1 MILNELYQY
10 IADKG
15 TVSQSELAKQFG
27 MSEDGADAMLSV
39 WIKKGKISRLVDT
52 NKARDV
58 MRVRYA
64 VTKQDELSLTVT
76 MWWFINQ
83 SLQIIKPRHF

>member
-1 MILNELYQY
+1 MILKELYQY

-15 TVSQSELAKQFG
+15 TVSQSDLAKQFG

-52 NKARDV
+52 DKAHSV
-58 MRVRYA
+58 TRVRYA
-64 VTKQDELSLTVT
+64 VTKQDGLSLTVT
-76 MWWFINQ
+76 M
-83 SLQIIKPRHF
+83 

>member
-1 MILNELYQY
+1 MILKELYQY

-15 TVSQSELAKQFG
+15 TVSQSDLAKQFG

-52 NKARDV
+52 NKAHSV
-58 MRVRYA
+58 TRVRYA
-64 VTKQDELSLTVT
+64 VTKKDGLSLTVT
-76 MWWFINQ
+76 M
-83 SLQIIKPRHF
+83 

>member
-39 WIKKGKISRLVDT
+39 WIKKGKISRLVDI

-64 VTKQDELSLTVT
+64 VTKQDGLSLTVT
-76 MWWFINQ
+76 M
-83 SLQIIKPRHF
+83 

>member
-1 MILNELYQY
+1 MILKELYQY

-15 TVSQSELAKQFG
+15 TVSQSDLAKQFG

-52 NKARDV
+52 NKVHDV
-58 MRVRYA
+58 TRVRYS
-64 VTKQDELSLTVT
+64 VTKQDGLSLTVT
-76 MWWFINQ
+76 M
-83 SLQIIKPRHF
+83 

>member
-27 MSEDGADAMLSV
+27 MSEDGVDAMLSV

-64 VTKQDELSLTVT
+64 VTEQDGLSLTVT
-76 MWWFINQ
+76 M
-83 SLQIIKPRHF
+83 

>member
-64 VTKQDELSLTVT
+64 VTEQDGLSLTVT
-76 MWWFINQ
+76 M
-83 SLQIIKPRHF
+83 

>member
-1 MILNELYQY
+1 
-10 IADKG
+10 
-15 TVSQSELAKQFG
+15 

-76 MWWFINQ
+76 M
-83 SLQIIKPRHF
+83 

>member
-1 MILNELYQY
+1 MILKELYQY

-15 TVSQSELAKQFG
+15 TVSQSDLAKQFG

-52 NKARDV
+52 NKAHSVTRI
-58 MRVRYA
+58 RYA
-64 VTKQDELSLTVT
+64 VTKQDGLSLTVT
-76 MWWFINQ
+76 M
-83 SLQIIKPRHF
+83 

>member
-1 MILNELYQY
+1 MILKELYQY

-15 TVSQSELAKQFG
+15 TVSQSDLAKQFG

-52 NKARDV
+52 NKAHSAT
-58 MRVRYA
+58 RVRYA
-64 VTKQDELSLTVT
+64 VTKQDGLSLTVT
-76 MWWFINQ
+76 M
-83 SLQIIKPRHF
+83 